1 MRIKLENITKI
12 DKADVVVDGITVIA
26 GENSSGKSTVGRV
39 LYSIFDCGQKP
50 TGEMI
55 ENRISD
61 EFNGAVY
68 NFNAKNDGKIIF
80 SAENIE
86 GEIDVTESKIEA
98 RIDGEN
104 NYHSIYLDDPHILDV
119 PMDSIEHLKSFYPKH
134 RIDLQKKLVSKNKTV
149 DGSEIPGRIYEKVE
163 GTLAERDGCF
173 WYETK
178 NKKTVDIRNTSSGVK
193 TLLIVA
199 RLIENGW
206 IDENTIIVLDEPE
219 IHLHPEWQ
227 LFFAK
232 IIVEI
237 NKTMKSK
244 IVLNTHSPYLLNAI
258 EVYSEKNDIYKNL
271 KFYFSENEGNFA
283 IIRDY
288 TENVEKIYKK
298 LVNPFLKLDDEAYRD
313 E

>member
-1 MRIKLENITKI
+1 M
-12 DKADVVVDGITVIA
+12 
-26 GENSSGKSTVGRV
+26 
-39 LYSIFDCGQKP
+39 
-50 TGEMI
+50 
-55 ENRISD
+55 
-61 EFNGAVY
+61 
-68 NFNAKNDGKIIF
+68 
-80 SAENIE
+80 
-86 GEIDVTESKIEA
+86 
-98 RIDGEN
+98 
-104 NYHSIYLDDPHILDV
+104 
-119 PMDSIEHLKSFYPKH
+119 
-134 RIDLQKKLVSKNKTV
+134 QKKLVSKNKTV

-163 GTLAERDGCF
+163 GTLAERDGRF

-206 IDENTIIVLDEPE
+206 IDENTILVLDEPE

>member
-1 MRIKLENITKI
+1 M
-12 DKADVVVDGITVIA
+12 
-26 GENSSGKSTVGRV
+26 
-39 LYSIFDCGQKP
+39 
-50 TGEMI
+50 
-55 ENRISD
+55 
-61 EFNGAVY
+61 
-68 NFNAKNDGKIIF
+68 
-80 SAENIE
+80 
-86 GEIDVTESKIEA
+86 TESKIEA

-119 PMDSIEHLKSFYPKH
+119 PMDSIEHLKFFYPKH

-149 DGSEIPGRIYEKVE
+149 DGGEIAGRIYEKVE
-163 GTLAERDGCF
+163 GTLAERDGRF

>member
-1 MRIKLENITKI
+1 M
-12 DKADVVVDGITVIA
+12 
-26 GENSSGKSTVGRV
+26 
-39 LYSIFDCGQKP
+39 
-50 TGEMI
+50 
-55 ENRISD
+55 
-61 EFNGAVY
+61 
-68 NFNAKNDGKIIF
+68 
-80 SAENIE
+80 
-86 GEIDVTESKIEA
+86 
-98 RIDGEN
+98 
-104 NYHSIYLDDPHILDV
+104 
-119 PMDSIEHLKSFYPKH
+119 
-134 RIDLQKKLVSKNKTV
+134 
-149 DGSEIPGRIYEKVE
+149 
-163 GTLAERDGCF
+163 
-173 WYETK
+173 
-178 NKKTVDIRNTSSGVK
+178 
-193 TLLIVA
+193 IVA

-206 IDENTIIVLDEPE
+206 IDENTILVLDEPE

-258 EVYSEKNDIYKNL
+258 EVYSEKNNIYKNL

-298 LVNPFLKLDDEAYRD
+298 LVNPFLKLDDEAYQD

>member
-39 LYSIFDCGQKP
+39 LYSIFDCGRKP
-50 TGEMI
+50 TNENI
-55 ENRISD
+55 EKRIAD

-68 NFNAKNDGKIIF
+68 NFNAENDGKIIF

-98 RIDGEN
+98 RIEGEN

-119 PMDSIEHLKSFYPKH
+119 PMDSVEHLKSFYPKH

-163 GTLAERDGCF
+163 GTLNERDGRF

-206 IDENTIIVLDEPE
+206 IDENTILVLDEPE

-227 LFFAK
+227 LFLAK

-237 NKTMKSK
+237 NETMKSK

>member
-39 LYSIFDCGQKP
+39 LYSIFDCGREPSNKD
-50 TGEMI
+50 I
-55 ENRISD
+55 ENKILD

-68 NFNAKNDGKIIF
+68 NFNAENDGKIIF

-119 PMDSIEHLKSFYPKH
+119 PLDSIEHLKSFYPKH

-149 DGSEIPGRIYEKVE
+149 DGGEIPGRIYEKVE
-163 GTLAERDGCF
+163 GTLAEREGRF

-237 NKTMKSK
+237 NKA
-244 IVLNTHSPYLLNAI
+244 LCQQWGRL
-258 EVYSEKNDIYKNL
+258 E
-271 KFYFSENEGNFA
+271 
-283 IIRDY
+283 
-288 TENVEKIYKK
+288 
-298 LVNPFLKLDDEAYRD
+298 
-313 E
+313 

>member
-86 GEIDVTESKIEA
+86 GEIDVTESKIKA

-134 RIDLQKKLVSKNKTV
+134 RIDLQKKLVS
-149 DGSEIPGRIYEKVE
+149 
-163 GTLAERDGCF
+163 
-173 WYETK
+173 K

-258 EVYSEKNDIYKNL
+258 EVYSEKSDIYKNL